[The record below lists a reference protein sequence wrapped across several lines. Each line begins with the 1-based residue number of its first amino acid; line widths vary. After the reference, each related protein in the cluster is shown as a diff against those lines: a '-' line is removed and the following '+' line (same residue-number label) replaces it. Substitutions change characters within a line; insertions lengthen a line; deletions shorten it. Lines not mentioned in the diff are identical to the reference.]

1 MVRGILPRDVLG
13 INLEALDSIRMESE
27 VYIILL
33 ASVTDGHPTLRI
45 MGQDQAKASAAKQ
58 HVENFM
64 AQLDAKFFEVEAL
77 HICLVET
84 GDQVWLYNYRNRPN
98 DPPGVGIKLRGTE
111 AENRAAILDQSMID
125 AFIDDQL
132 LALMKHRIGRSL
144 DAIRHQKKTFS
155 MNVHLGVFILTGAIC
170 EDRILYSH
178 EEFIKLMENA
188 EGDVETFVTDS

>member
-13 INLEALDSIRMESE
+13 INLEALDSIRTESE
-27 VYIILL
+27 VYIILS
-33 ASVTDGHPTLRI
+33 ASVTNGQPTLRI

-64 AQLDAKFFEVEAL
+64 AQLNAKFFEVEAL

-84 GDQVWLYNYRNRPN
+84 GDRVWLYNYRNRPN
-98 DPPGVGIKLRGTE
+98 DPPGIGIKLRGGE
-111 AENRAAILDQSMID
+111 AENRAAILDQPMID
-125 AFIDDQL
+125 AFIDDRL

-144 DAIRHQKKTFS
+144 DAIRNQKKIFS
-155 MNVHLGVFILTGAIC
+155 MNVHLGVLMLTGGIR
-170 EDRILYSH
+170 ENRILYSR

-188 EGDVETFVTDS
+188 EGNVETFVTDS

>member
-1 MVRGILPRDVLG
+1 VLG

-33 ASVTDGHPTLRI
+33 ASATDGHPTLRI
-45 MGQDQAKASAAKQ
+45 MGQDQAKASAARQ

-98 DPPGVGIKLRGTE
+98 DPPGVGIKLRGIE

-125 AFIDDQL
+125 AFIDDRL

-155 MNVHLGVFILTGAIC
+155 MNVHLGVFILTGAIR